1 MNHSTPTPE
10 LQAPKPKRVESL
22 DIDIA
27 MFGLHDNDRQ
37 TVLDFIRE
45 LKGKAPIIFTPEQII
60 YRTQFNLLY
69 ELKSIYAQIDV
80 SRLAIQGLGQSET
93 DSAATVLL
101 GVINRLCELIEE
113 QELMAKTLEQMA
125 YPENGGDQ

>member
-1 MNHSTPTPE
+1 MNHNTPTPE
-10 LQAPKPKRVESL
+10 LQALKQKRVESL

-27 MFGLHDNDRQ
+27 MFGLRDNDRQ

-45 LKGKAPIIFTPEQII
+45 LKGKAPIIFIPEQII

-80 SRLAIQGLGQSET
+80 SRLAIKDLGQSET

-101 GVINRLCELIEE
+101 DVINLLCDLIEE
-113 QELMAKTLEQMA
+113 QELMVKTLEQMA
-125 YPENGGDQ
+125 YHENGGDQ